1 MTPIEPVKSFSNFS
15 FYLILD
21 RRVYS
26 RYSVLDRAK
35 LFAKQRRIFSI
46 SATINAPE
54 SYYADTAAYALVTGE
69 LHIFGGY
76 YDGYKVLF
84 CLPA

>member
-1 MTPIEPVKSFSNFS
+1 MFILVIPSWTDGS
-15 FYLILD
+15 YLQSSD
-21 RRVYS
+21 GTS
-26 RYSVLDRAK
+26 
-35 LFAKQRRIFSI
+35 QI

-54 SYYADTAAYALVTGE
+54 SYYADNAAYALVTGE

-76 YDGYKVLF
+76 YDGYKVLL